1 MFSVYVD
8 RVVQSCDDLVSKVEA
23 KERRGAPS
31 FSNSIAYQTQ
41 KEESPTIGR
50 SLFSS
55 ANFLF
60 FSPTIMASKGVKTL
74 STTLF
79 RACGNSKWTSFRMGK
94 DIRLDPWTQ
103 LIKPSAD
110 GHWPLG
116 PKPSN
121 GISFWEGGAP
131 GLPRYKFKQVYR
143 YEVSLT
149 IPKSSGI
156 AFFRR
161 GPAMHWSLEPTEYF
175 LEHGNKLSPL

>member
-8 RVVQSCDDLVSKVEA
+8 RVVRSCDNLVSKVEA
-23 KERRGAPS
+23 KERRGVPS
-31 FSNSIAYQTQ
+31 LSNSIAYQTQ

-55 ANFLF
+55 ANFIF
-60 FSPTIMASKGVKTL
+60 FSPTIIASKGVKTL

-79 RACGNSKWTSFRMGK
+79 RARGNSKWTCFRMGK

-103 LIKPSAD
+103 LIKPSAG

-116 PKPSN
+116 PMPSN

-131 GLPRYKFKQVYR
+131 GLPKCSFKQVYR
-143 YEVSLT
+143 YEVSTT
-149 IPKSSGI
+149 IPKSLGI
-156 AFFRR
+156 AYFRR
-161 GPAMHWSLEPTEYF
+161 GPAMHWSLELTEYF
-175 LEHGNKLSPL
+175 LEHDNKLSLL